1 MGKVNCQR
9 RLAVSLVQSAPVFS
23 CREPPISLDAPQKK
37 FLTTSAPT
45 GPPNIAPSLAQQG
58 LQPIILKRQPL
69 NPSRPVKNFA
79 APAIL
84 DDYTPVD
91 GGHPP
96 AHQEN
101 HRSQGIPSACAG
113 PIRPEPVQDSGFG
126 IRRDS
131 PRQLI
136 THWPKPGPAGDP
148 ANLATGHRLLPS
160 SAGLGRRADF
170 GRASGQSKLPPD
182 RQPSHAP

>member
-1 MGKVNCQR
+1 MV
-9 RLAVSLVQSAPVFS
+9 
-23 CREPPISLDAPQKK
+23 
-37 FLTTSAPT
+37 
-45 GPPNIAPSLAQQG
+45 
-58 LQPIILKRQPL
+58 
-69 NPSRPVKNFA
+69 
-79 APAIL
+79 AIL
-84 DDYTPVD
+84 PRIRKITAPRAFHLLVLVL
-91 GGHPP
+91 
-96 AHQEN
+96 
-101 HRSQGIPSACAG
+101 
-113 PIRPEPVQDSGFG
+113 IRPEPVQDSGFG